1 MKTNL
6 CIINNEKC
14 FKKNGKIFCENI
26 EIKLLAE
33 DFQKY
38 FNTKLILRHS
48 NLAPVHEIKNTNI
61 SVSSNI
67 MSFLKKV
74 LFSIFENDYRYLII
88 SVTPYTFLSFI
99 ILLLFRRKIFLYLRS
114 DGKKEIDL
122 ILGKKYLIIYKFM
135 ELLMARYSKLITVN
149 TDIIKDRNYKL
160 VNPSSIDEN
169 WFQNTSIP
177 ELNNIKL
184 LYVGRLK
191 IEKGIYSLIN
201 LFNQFVDYKKNAS
214 LTLIGQGEKIKNLNS
229 QIKQIP
235 PISDKM
241 CLIDHY
247 DKNNVVILPSFTE
260 GHPRVLIESLARK
273 RPIIIFEDIA
283 HVKKSYQGV
292 YICKRE
298 LKSLILTIEY
308 IMQNYKNI
316 QKQIEK
322 NSYPTKENFI
332 IQLKNIIND

>member
-14 FKKNGKIFCENI
+14 LKKNGKIFCENI
-26 EIKLLAE
+26 EIKSLAE
-33 DFQKY
+33 DLQKY
-38 FNTKLILRHS
+38 FNTKFILRRS
-48 NLAPVHEIKNTNI
+48 NLASVHEIKNTNI

-67 MSFLKKV
+67 ISFLKKI
-74 LFSIFENDYRYLII
+74 LFSIFENNCRYLII

-135 ELLMARYSKLITVN
+135 ESFMARYSKLITVN
-149 TDIIKDRNYKL
+149 TDIIKDQNYKL

-201 LFNQFVDYKKNAS
+201 LFNQFIDYKKNAS

-241 CLIDHY
+241 RLIDHY

-283 HVKKSYQGV
+283 HVKKNYQGV

>member
-1 MKTNL
+1 M
-6 CIINNEKC
+6 E
-14 FKKNGKIFCENI
+14 
-26 EIKLLAE
+26 
-33 DFQKY
+33 
-38 FNTKLILRHS
+38 
-48 NLAPVHEIKNTNI
+48 
-61 SVSSNI
+61 
-67 MSFLKKV
+67 SF
-74 LFSIFENDYRYLII
+74 
-88 SVTPYTFLSFI
+88 
-99 ILLLFRRKIFLYLRS
+99 
-114 DGKKEIDL
+114 
-122 ILGKKYLIIYKFM
+122 
-135 ELLMARYSKLITVN
+135 MARYSKLITVN
-149 TDIIKDRNYKL
+149 TDIIKDQNYKL

-201 LFNQFVDYKKNAS
+201 LFNQFIDYKKNAS

-241 CLIDHY
+241 RLIDHY

-283 HVKKSYQGV
+283 HVKKNYQGV